1 MGRGPAAPEG
11 AATAKV
17 TVRLPE
23 PVSVEWRAAAAAAGV
38 TLSDWVR
45 ARVGAAGSAG
55 AGLVG
60 RRPPRRREVLGRAV
74 PPPVDP
80 AVVMQLARI
89 GNNLNQIARALN
101 VTRGPLEV
109 AGLVVLQ
116 TVARDLD
123 RVLAG
128 GLPRHRRE
136 D

>member
-1 MGRGPAAPEG
+1 M
-11 AATAKV
+11 
-17 TVRLPE
+17 
-23 PVSVEWRAAAAAAGV
+23 
-38 TLSDWVR
+38 
-45 ARVGAAGSAG
+45 
-55 AGLVG
+55 
-60 RRPPRRREVLGRAV
+60 GRAV

-101 VTRGPLEV
+101 ATGGPLAV

-128 GLPRHRRE
+128 GVPRPRRG

>member
-1 MGRGPAAPEG
+1 MAARMPVAPAADPELL
-11 AATAKV
+11 
-17 TVRLPE
+17 R
-23 PVSVEWRAAAAAAGV
+23 
-38 TLSDWVR
+38 
-45 ARVGAAGSAG
+45 
-55 AGLVG
+55 
-60 RRPPRRREVLGRAV
+60 
-74 PPPVDP
+74 
-80 AVVMQLARI
+80 QLASI